1 MKQIMRDVCIAALGI
16 NIALF
21 AFGFMTGSPEA
32 MWLALGSGAMCVLGI
47 KLEKTIEN
55 KED

>member
-1 MKQIMRDVCIAALGI
+1 
-16 NIALF
+16 
-21 AFGFMTGSPEA
+21 MTGAPET
-32 MWLALGSGAMCVLGI
+32 MLLALGSGLMCVLGI

>member
-16 NIALF
+16 NVALF
-21 AFGFMTGSPEA
+21 AFGFMTESPET
-32 MWLALGSGAMCVLGI
+32 MLLALGSGAMCVLGI